1 MCVCVL
7 SLNSDFTLPASSE
20 AYNDLQ
26 RERKRE
32 REREQ
37 EERRLNMNLGL

>member
-1 MCVCVL
+1 MCVYVCVL

-32 REREQ
+32 RERAG
-37 EERRLNMNLGL
+37 RKKT